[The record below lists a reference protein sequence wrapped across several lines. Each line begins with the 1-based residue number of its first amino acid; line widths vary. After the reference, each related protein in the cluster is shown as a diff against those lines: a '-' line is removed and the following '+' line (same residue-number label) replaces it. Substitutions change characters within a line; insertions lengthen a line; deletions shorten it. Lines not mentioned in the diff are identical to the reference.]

1 MGRAA
6 RLAHAFAPELV
17 AVLPTLV
24 DPRSHRLR
32 LVPGLTSAGGGLGT
46 GDDDTDDDNAAKSN
60 GSGPMV
66 GGLSGSGALP
76 WLDFDAYTN
85 VALFDGSRGT
95 RWGSSEAATNSSMSR
110 SESLQ
115 ALQSSLGSTP
125 SQAQQ
130 SFALTPSK
138 LSAAS
143 SSSKSNGGSSSAS
156 SSSSSSEWVLSATRE
171 SDGRKVLLKGFG
183 ARKSYLPK
191 RPARSIDTSQSSL
204 DWSSNSESGDT
215 DRRSL
220 LSPGSIARSRLAT
233 EDDMNSG

>member
-17 AVLPTLV
+17 AVLPNLV
-24 DPRSHRLR
+24 DPRSYRLR

-46 GDDDTDDDNAAKSN
+46 GNDDTDDDDGGSHND

-76 WLDFDAYTN
+76 WLGFDAYTN
-85 VALFDGSRGT
+85 VTLFDGSRGT
-95 RWGSSEAATNSSMSR
+95 RWGSSEAATNSLTSR

-125 SQAQQ
+125 SQAKR
-130 SFALTPSK
+130 SFALNPSK

-143 SSSKSNGGSSSAS
+143 SSNKSNSGSSSA
-156 SSSSSSEWVLSATRE
+156 SSSSEWVLSATRE

-204 DWSSNSESGDT
+204 DCSSNSESGDT
-215 DRRSL
+215 DRRSS